1 MSRPKIVF
9 LYSEIAGYFLASV
22 KALAIQADV
31 LIVRW
36 EVNKEA
42 PFEFT
47 IPAGVEVIV
56 KNDLSLN
63 ELSVKVNEF
72 NPDVLICSGWM
83 DKDYLNIVKSFF
95 IK

>member
-1 MSRPKIVF
+1 MTRPKIVF

-22 KALAIQADV
+22 EALAKKADV

-47 IPAGVEVIV
+47 IPDGVEVVV
-56 KNDLSLN
+56 KSAFSLDQLSK
-63 ELSVKVNEF
+63 KVHSFDPN
-72 NPDVLICSGWM
+72 VVICSGWM
-83 DKDYLNIVKSFF
+83 DNDCLKLI
-95 IK
+95 